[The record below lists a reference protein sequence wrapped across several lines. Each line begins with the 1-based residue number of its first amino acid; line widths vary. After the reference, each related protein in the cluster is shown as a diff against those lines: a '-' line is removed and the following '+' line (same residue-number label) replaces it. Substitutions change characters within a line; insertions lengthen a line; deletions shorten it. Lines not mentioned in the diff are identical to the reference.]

1 MKASIIIKE
10 YSVNI
15 LFIIGT
21 YLLLTSPKL
30 FFNSNEIE
38 LISSEIYYNEISL
51 FFAALI
57 ILSSQFITNFS
68 GFIYCTL
75 LLISIF
81 LRYLEIFHY
90 KLFGFGF
97 EPISFSHFNEESIGL
112 LLETYQF
119 EIISTSIL
127 LVIFLILSQKIRI
140 KRSYFLIILSTILVI
155 RGLILINKWGGLK
168 FSSINRIYSSEI
180 SLLNAYIRYNKSF
193 NFNINKE
200 EINLINQLHSD
211 NTNTLVHKRN
221 IFLIYLES
229 FSHSYLNKKLTPKL
243 YKFSDESLVFSN
255 YFNSVTPTINAIISS
270 QCGIFPQ
277 LGYGERAN
285 YKANVER
292 YNSLTCLG
300 DILEENGYH
309 LRYIQAANKEF
320 SSKGL
325 FLKNHGFEIVY
336 GREEISR
343 NYSDISKQETNFWGI
358 SDRQLFEIA
367 NQELSKLKD
376 KIPFLFSLITI
387 NTHSPGYFSQK
398 CPIIE
403 EKQILKSIMCTD
415 HYLGIYLENI
425 KKEFPESIII
435 ITGDHVAGPNNEA
448 RRLMKDQYIQ
458 SAYDRTLLIIH
469 DPDINENTINSV
481 LGSTPDVYPT
491 IIELLGGDDLHI
503 NFGKSLLSKR
513 ISNQNIITP
522 EFQLN
527 EYQSDFPKGI
537 FAIPC
542 FDEKPILN
550 DRIHNCTRNR
560 IFNYVEKNFYP
571 LN

>member
-140 KRSYFLIILSTILVI
+140 KRSYLLIILSTILVI

-243 YKFSDESLVFSN
+243 YKFSDESLVSSN

-513 ISNQNIITP
+513 ISNQNIIP

>member
-1 MKASIIIKE
+1 MQTSIIIKE
-10 YSVNI
+10 CSRNI
-15 LFIIGT
+15 LLTFGT

-30 FFNSNEIE
+30 FFNSNDIK
-38 LISSEIYYNEISL
+38 IINSETYYNEISL
-51 FFAALI
+51 FFAAFI
-57 ILSSQFITNFS
+57 ILSSQIFSNFT
-68 GFIYCTL
+68 GFVYCTL

-119 EIISTSIL
+119 EIILTSIL

-155 RGLILINKWGGLK
+155 RGLILINKWGGLE
-168 FSSINRIYSSEI
+168 FMSINRIYSSEI

-200 EINLINQLHSD
+200 EIILINQLHSD

-243 YKFSDESLVFSN
+243 YKFSDENLVFSN

-277 LGYGERAN
+277 LGYGKRAN

-300 DILEENGYH
+300 DILKANGYH

-320 SSKGL
+320 SSKDL

-367 NQELSKLKD
+367 NLELSNLKD
-376 KIPFLFSLITI
+376 KTPFLFSLITI

-403 EKQILKSIMCTD
+403 EKQIFKAIMCTD
-415 HYLGIYLENI
+415 HYLGIYLDNI
-425 KKEFPESIII
+425 KKEFPASIII

-448 RRLMKDQYIQ
+448 RRLMEDQYIQ
-458 SAYDRTLLIIH
+458 SYIDTSL
-469 DPDINENTINSV
+469 NT
-481 LGSTPDVYPT
+481 
-491 IIELLGGDDLHI
+491 
-503 NFGKSLLSKR
+503 
-513 ISNQNIITP
+513 
-522 EFQLN
+522 
-527 EYQSDFPKGI
+527 
-537 FAIPC
+537 
-542 FDEKPILN
+542 
-550 DRIHNCTRNR
+550 
-560 IFNYVEKNFYP
+560 
-571 LN
+571 

>member
-140 KRSYFLIILSTILVI
+140 KRSYLLIILSTILVI

-200 EINLINQLHSD
+200 EINLINQLHSN